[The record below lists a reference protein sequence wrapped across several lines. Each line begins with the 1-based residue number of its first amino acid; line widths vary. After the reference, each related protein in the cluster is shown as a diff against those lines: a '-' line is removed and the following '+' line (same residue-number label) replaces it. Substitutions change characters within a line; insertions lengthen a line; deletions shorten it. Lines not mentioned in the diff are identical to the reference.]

1 MDRIGTA
8 LIKFTNAEIDLLINS
23 IDFMTSLNIP
33 IEKEWVKP
41 YSRLKKD
48 LLNINNRLGEKM
60 KETSLNINNELKNI
74 NPSSCEDCED

>member
-1 MDRIGTA
+1 MDRVGTA